1 MKFKSVKKASEVT
14 LEGITVELDTVDG
27 SIKGV
32 ILTDAKG
39 NTLRV
44 IERNYNLF
52 VEVPAPPEMEKKYR
66 LSGNLLGLPVNMN
79 FDSKYEADAEQGDAD
94 TDHSE
99 SAGRRQMGP
108 EISGRRGGRQQI
120 QNDTERG
127 RQETGSQSPQGSG
140 DQDGRHHEDQIG
152 LSGPEWGN
160 DQVKREA
167 ADREHDGGDVPEQT
181 FVDRRDKAGK
191 SRKTGPRVAKRHSRC
206 SRF

>member
-44 IERNYNLF
+44 IERTYSLF

-79 FDSKYEADAEQGDAD
+79 FDSKYEADAEQ
-94 TDHSE
+94 E
-99 SAGRRQMGP
+99 RL
-108 EISGRRGGRQQI
+108 
-120 QNDTERG
+120 ERG
-127 RQETGSQSPQGSG
+127 IRG
-140 DQDGRHHEDQIG
+140 DESE
-152 LSGPEWGN
+152 LKVEE
-160 DQVKREA
+160 VE
-167 ADREHDGGDVPEQT
+167 VP
-181 FVDRRDKAGK
+181 
-191 SRKTGPRVAKRHSRC
+191 VAV
-206 SRF
+206 